1 MSIIRA
7 KREHNYTVISN
18 KVYDKNQLSWQAMGM
33 LGYLLTKPD
42 DWSVIVSELVNVTKE
57 TAKPTGKEG
66 VYNILKELRD
76 KGFIVVQKN
85 SDGSTDYTVYDEP
98 LPNQGKPNQGK
109 PNQGKPNQGKPNQGK
124 PNQGKPNQGKP
135 NQAEPTLLNTDIQQ
149 VLSSNKDGDVG
160 IAVADQAAEDGE
172 HINSGF
178 ASPDGLADLNEF
190 PMADGWK
197 PADETAFDAK
207 LRRSQIPCLA
217 DSRIADA
224 LAEFSSYWQAAG
236 KVLTQAM
243 WEHKF
248 FQLLA
253 RQKAQGA
260 FASKPKDPSHRRLNQ
275 PQRRRRP
282 GRTEPAARH
291 DGHGPRGFGRIRPS
305 ESR

>member
-109 PNQGKPNQGKPNQGK
+109 PNQGKPNQAE
-124 PNQGKPNQGKP
+124 P
-135 NQAEPTLLNTDIQQ
+135 NQAEPPLLNTDIQQ
-149 VLSSNKDGDVG
+149 VLSSNKDGDVE

-217 DSRIADA
+217 DSRVADA

-275 PQRRRRP
+275 PQQGGNGAGDGQPNPRRGVLRP
-282 GRTEPAARH
+282 LGRMV
-291 DGHGPRGFGRIRPS
+291 
-305 ESR
+305 

>member
-109 PNQGKPNQGKPNQGK
+109 PNQGKPNQGKPNQAE
-124 PNQGKPNQGKP
+124 P

-160 IAVADQAAEDGE
+160 IAVADQAAEDE
-172 HINSGF
+172 KHIGSGF
-178 ASPDGLADLNEF
+178 ASPDGLADLAEF
-190 PMADGWK
+190 PMTDGWK
-197 PADETAFDAK
+197 PADETAFDEK

-217 DSRIADA
+217 DSRVADA
-224 LAEFSSYWQAAG
+224 LAEFASYWQAAG

-275 PQRRRRP
+275 LQQGGNGAGDGQPNPRRGVLRP
-282 GRTEPAARH
+282 LGRMV
-291 DGHGPRGFGRIRPS
+291 
-305 ESR
+305 

>member
-85 SDGSTDYTVYDEP
+85 SDGSTNYTVYDEP

-109 PNQGKPNQGKPNQGK
+109 PNQGKPNQ
-124 PNQGKPNQGKP
+124 
-135 NQAEPTLLNTDIQQ
+135 AEPPLLNTDIQQ

-160 IAVADQAAEDGE
+160 IAVADQAAEDE
-172 HINSGF
+172 KHINSGF

-190 PMADGWK
+190 PMTDGWK

-217 DSRIADA
+217 DSRVADA

-260 FASKPKDPSHRRLNQ
+260 FAVKPKDPSHRRLNQ
-275 PQRRRRP
+275 PQQGGNGAGDGQPNPKRGVLRP
-282 GRTEPAARH
+282 LGRMV
-291 DGHGPRGFGRIRPS
+291 
-305 ESR
+305 

>member
-42 DWSVIVSELVNVTKE
+42 DWLVIVSELVNVTKE

-85 SDGSTDYTVYDEP
+85 SDGSTNYTVYDEP
-98 LPNQGKPNQGK
+98 LPNQGKPNQAE
-109 PNQGKPNQGKPNQGK
+109 
-124 PNQGKPNQGKP
+124 PNQGKP

-160 IAVADQAAEDGE
+160 IAVADKTAEDEKHAG
-172 HINSGF
+172 SGF
-178 ASPDGLADLNEF
+178 ASPDGLAGLNEF

-197 PADETAFDAK
+197 PADETAFDEK

-217 DSRIADA
+217 DSRVADA

-248 FQLLA
+248 FQLLV
-253 RQKAQGA
+253 RQKSQGA

-275 PQRRRRP
+275 PQQGGNGAGDGQPNPKRGVLRP
-282 GRTEPAARH
+282 LGRMV
-291 DGHGPRGFGRIRPS
+291 
-305 ESR
+305 

>member
-98 LPNQGKPNQGK
+98 LPNQAE
-109 PNQGKPNQGKPNQGK
+109 
-124 PNQGKPNQGKP
+124 P
-135 NQAEPTLLNTDIQQ
+135 NQAEPPLLNTDIQQ

-160 IAVADQAAEDGE
+160 IAVADKTAEDEKHAG
-172 HINSGF
+172 SGF
-178 ASPDGLADLNEF
+178 ASPDGLAGLNEF

-197 PADETAFDAK
+197 PADETAFDEK

-217 DSRIADA
+217 DSRVADA

-248 FQLLA
+248 FQLLV
-253 RQKAQGA
+253 RQKSQGA

-275 PQRRRRP
+275 PQQGGNGAGDGQPNPKRGVLRP
-282 GRTEPAARH
+282 LGRMV
-291 DGHGPRGFGRIRPS
+291 
-305 ESR
+305 

>member
-42 DWSVIVSELVNVTKE
+42 DWLVIVSELVNVTKE

-85 SDGSTDYTVYDEP
+85 SDGSTNYTVYDEP
-98 LPNQGKPNQGK
+98 L
-109 PNQGKPNQGKPNQGK
+109 PNQGK

-160 IAVADQAAEDGE
+160 IAVADKTAEDEE

-178 ASPDGLADLNEF
+178 ASPDGLADSNEF

-197 PADETAFDAK
+197 PADETAFDEK

-217 DSRIADA
+217 DSRVADA
-224 LAEFSSYWQAAG
+224 LAEFASYWQAAG

-260 FASKPKDPSHRRLNQ
+260 FASKPKDPSHRRLSQ
-275 PQRRRRP
+275 PQQGGNGAGDGQPNPKRGVLRP
-282 GRTEPAARH
+282 LGRMV
-291 DGHGPRGFGRIRPS
+291 
-305 ESR
+305 

>member
-109 PNQGKPNQGKPNQGK
+109 PNQ
-124 PNQGKPNQGKP
+124 
-135 NQAEPTLLNTDIQQ
+135 AEPPLLNTDIQQ
-149 VLSSNKDGDVG
+149 VLSSNKDGDVE

-178 ASPDGLADLNEF
+178 ASPDGLAGLNEF

-217 DSRIADA
+217 DSRVADA

-275 PQRRRRP
+275 PQQGGNGAGDGQPNPKRGVLRP
-282 GRTEPAARH
+282 LGRMV
-291 DGHGPRGFGRIRPS
+291 
-305 ESR
+305 

>member
-42 DWSVIVSELVNVTKE
+42 DWSIIVSELVNVTKE

-85 SDGSTDYTVYDEP
+85 SDGSTNYTVYDEP
-98 LPNQGKPNQGK
+98 L
-109 PNQGKPNQGKPNQGK
+109 

-160 IAVADQAAEDGE
+160 IAIADQSAEDGE
-172 HINSGF
+172 HISSGF

-197 PADETAFDAK
+197 PADETAFDEK

-217 DSRIADA
+217 DSRVADA
-224 LAEFSSYWQAAG
+224 LVEFASYWQAAG

-275 PQRRRRP
+275 PQQGGNGAGDGQPNPRRGVLRP
-282 GRTEPAARH
+282 LGKMV
-291 DGHGPRGFGRIRPS
+291 
-305 ESR
+305 

>member
-42 DWSVIVSELVNVTKE
+42 DWLVIVSELVNVTKE

-85 SDGSTDYTVYDEP
+85 SDGSTNYTVYDEP

-109 PNQGKPNQGKPNQGK
+109 PNQAEPNQGKPNQAEPNQGK
-124 PNQGKPNQGKP
+124 PNQAEPNQGKP

-160 IAVADQAAEDGE
+160 IAVADKTAEDEE
-172 HINSGF
+172 HVNSSF

-190 PMADGWK
+190 PMTDGWK
-197 PADETAFDAK
+197 PADETAFDEK

-217 DSRIADA
+217 DSRVADA
-224 LAEFSSYWQAAG
+224 LAEFASYWQAAG

-275 PQRRRRP
+275 PQQGGNGAGDGKPNPKRGVLRP
-282 GRTEPAARH
+282 LGRMV
-291 DGHGPRGFGRIRPS
+291 
-305 ESR
+305 

>member
-42 DWSVIVSELVNVTKE
+42 DWLVIVSELVNVTKE

-85 SDGSTDYTVYDEP
+85 SDGSTNYTVYDEP
-98 LPNQGKPNQGK
+98 LPNQGKPNQAE
-109 PNQGKPNQGKPNQGK
+109 

-160 IAVADQAAEDGE
+160 IAIADQSAEDGE
-172 HINSGF
+172 HISSGF

-197 PADETAFDAK
+197 PADETAFDEK

-217 DSRIADA
+217 DSRVADA
-224 LAEFSSYWQAAG
+224 LVEFASYWQAAG

-248 FQLLA
+248 FQLRA

-260 FASKPKDPSHRRLNQ
+260 FASKPKDPSRRRLNQ
-275 PQRRRRP
+275 PQQGGNGAGDGQPNPKRGVLRP
-282 GRTEPAARH
+282 LGRMV
-291 DGHGPRGFGRIRPS
+291 
-305 ESR
+305 

>member
-42 DWSVIVSELVNVTKE
+42 DWLVIVSELVNVTKE

-85 SDGSTDYTVYDEP
+85 SDGSTNYTVYDEP
-98 LPNQGKPNQGK
+98 LPNQAEPNQGK
-109 PNQGKPNQGKPNQGK
+109 PNQAE
-124 PNQGKPNQGKP
+124 P

-160 IAVADQAAEDGE
+160 VAAADKTAEDE
-172 HINSGF
+172 KHIGSGF

-190 PMADGWK
+190 PMTDGWK
-197 PADETAFDAK
+197 PADETAFDEK

-217 DSRIADA
+217 DSRVADA

-275 PQRRRRP
+275 PQQGGNGAGDGQPNPRRGVLRP
-282 GRTEPAARH
+282 LGRMV
-291 DGHGPRGFGRIRPS
+291 
-305 ESR
+305 

>member
-1 MSIIRA
+1 MSIIRV

-109 PNQGKPNQGKPNQGK
+109 PNQAEPNQAE
-124 PNQGKPNQGKP
+124 PNQGKP
-135 NQAEPTLLNTDIQQ
+135 NQAEPPLLNTDIQQ
-149 VLSSNKDGDVG
+149 VLSSNKDGDVE

-217 DSRIADA
+217 DSRVADA

-275 PQRRRRP
+275 PQQDGNGAGDGQPNPKRGVLRP
-282 GRTEPAARH
+282 LGRMV
-291 DGHGPRGFGRIRPS
+291 
-305 ESR
+305 

>member
-1 MSIIRA
+1 
-7 KREHNYTVISN
+7 
-18 KVYDKNQLSWQAMGM
+18 MG
-33 LGYLLTKPD
+33 
-42 DWSVIVSELVNVTKE
+42 
-57 TAKPTGKEG
+57 
-66 VYNILKELRD
+66 
-76 KGFIVVQKN
+76 F
-85 SDGSTDYTVYDEP
+85 
-98 LPNQGKPNQGK
+98 
-109 PNQGKPNQGKPNQGK
+109 
-124 PNQGKPNQGKP
+124 
-135 NQAEPTLLNTDIQQ
+135 
-149 VLSSNKDGDVG
+149 
-160 IAVADQAAEDGE
+160 AD
-172 HINSGF
+172 NSGF

-217 DSRIADA
+217 DSRVADA

-275 PQRRRRP
+275 PQQDGNGAGDGQPNPKRGVLRP
-282 GRTEPAARH
+282 LGRMV
-291 DGHGPRGFGRIRPS
+291 
-305 ESR
+305 

>member
-42 DWSVIVSELVNVTKE
+42 DWLVIVSELVNVTKE

-85 SDGSTDYTVYDEP
+85 SDGSTNYTVYDEP
-98 LPNQGKPNQGK
+98 LPNQGKPNQAE
-109 PNQGKPNQGKPNQGK
+109 
-124 PNQGKPNQGKP
+124 PNQGKP

-160 IAVADQAAEDGE
+160 IAVADKTAEDEKHAG
-172 HINSGF
+172 SGF

-217 DSRIADA
+217 DSRVADA

-275 PQRRRRP
+275 PQQGGNGAGDGQPNPRRGVLRP
-282 GRTEPAARH
+282 LGRMV
-291 DGHGPRGFGRIRPS
+291 
-305 ESR
+305 

>member
-42 DWSVIVSELVNVTKE
+42 DWLVIVSELVNVTKE

-85 SDGSTDYTVYDEP
+85 SDGSTNYTVYDEP
-98 LPNQGKPNQGK
+98 LPNQGKPNQAE
-109 PNQGKPNQGKPNQGK
+109 

-160 IAVADQAAEDGE
+160 IAIADQSAEDGE
-172 HINSGF
+172 HISSGF

-197 PADETAFDAK
+197 PADETAFDEK

-217 DSRIADA
+217 DSRVADA
-224 LAEFSSYWQAAG
+224 LVEFASYWQAAG

-260 FASKPKDPSHRRLNQ
+260 FASKPKDPSRRRLNQ
-275 PQRRRRP
+275 PQQGGNGAGDGQPNPKRGVLRP
-282 GRTEPAARH
+282 LGRMV
-291 DGHGPRGFGRIRPS
+291 
-305 ESR
+305 